1 MTPTDPAFDGIV
13 DRYTRAGASFE
24 QLLRQVRPDQW
35 DDPTPCTEWN
45 VRLLV
50 NHMAQGN
57 RNYIPL
63 LEGANGA
70 EFMGRRGVDALG
82 DDPLGAFTASVA
94 ACAAAY
100 GRPGVLDR
108 ILDYPLGRIPAA
120 QALAVRTTDSVIHTW
135 DLARAIGAD
144 ETLDP
149 EQLQWIDDHLDT
161 IYAGLSEVPTAPDST
176 HKFFGP
182 ATTVD
187 GPRQE
192 RILRLMGR
200 TP

>member
-1 MTPTDPAFDGIV
+1 MPFEGIV
-13 DRYTRAGASFE
+13 DRYTRASAAFE
-24 QLLRQVRPDQW
+24 TVLRQVRADQW
-35 DDPTPCTEWN
+35 DDPTPCTEWS

-70 EFMGRRGVDALG
+70 EFMGRRGLDALG
-82 DDPLGAFTASVA
+82 NDPLGAFAASA
-94 ACAAAY
+94 ADCAAAFA
-100 GRPGVLDR
+100 RPGVLDR
-108 ILDYPLGRIPAA
+108 VLDYPLGRLSAA

-149 EQLQWIDDHLDT
+149 EQLQWIEAHLES
-161 IYAGLSEVPTAPDST
+161 IYAGLDEVPTAPDST
-176 HKFFGP
+176 HKFFGSP
-182 ATTVD
+182 TSAGAD
-187 GPRQE
+187 ASRQE
-192 RILRLMGR
+192 RVLRRMGR

>member
-1 MTPTDPAFDGIV
+1 MAFEGIV
-13 DRYTRAGASFE
+13 DRYTRASAAFE
-24 QLLRQVRPDQW
+24 TLLREVRDDQW
-35 DDPTPCTEWN
+35 TDPTPCTEWD

-50 NHMAQGN
+50 NHMTQGN

-63 LEGANGA
+63 LEGAKGS

-94 ACAAAY
+94 ACAAVY
-100 GRPGVLDR
+100 GVPGVLDR

-120 QALAVRTTDSVIHTW
+120 QALAARTADSVIHTW
-135 DLARAIGAD
+135 DLARATGAD

-149 EQLQWIDDHLDT
+149 DQLQWIDEHLDA
-161 IYAGLSEVPTAPDST
+161 IYAGLNEVPTASDST
-176 HKFFGP
+176 HKFFAP
-182 ATTVD
+182 ATP
-187 GPRQE
+187 GEGSRQD